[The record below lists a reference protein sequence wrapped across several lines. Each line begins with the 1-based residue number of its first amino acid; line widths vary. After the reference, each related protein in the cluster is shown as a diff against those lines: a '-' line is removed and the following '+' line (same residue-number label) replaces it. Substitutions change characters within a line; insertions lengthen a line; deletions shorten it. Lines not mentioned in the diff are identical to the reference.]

1 MYLPKFTYYAPETL
15 EEAFELLE
23 KHGGEARLL
32 AGGTDLIV
40 DLREKKKRP
49 KAVIDIKRIKGL
61 NVLKYEPGNGLVI
74 GATVTYHQ
82 ILSYEPVLKKYPVL
96 WEAAKTVADEIIR
109 MRATLV
115 GNICTASPAADTA
128 PALLVYDAVV
138 ETASKRGGRKI
149 PIEQFFTGVK
159 KTVLEPWEIVVSV
172 RLPEPPADAKG
183 TYLKAMRVWS
193 EDLALVGVAALVA
206 NKGKDVRLA
215 YASVA
220 PTPVRARAAE
230 NVFKHDGDIRDKI
243 AKAVEL
249 AASSVSPISDVRA
262 TKEYRLHLVKT
273 FTRNALNR
281 LLGVEA
287 MAVA

>member
-1 MYLPKFTYYAPETL
+1 MLPKFLYHAPETIH
-15 EEAFELLE
+15 EALELLN
-23 KHGGEARLL
+23 KYGREAKLL
-32 AGGTDLIV
+32 AGGTDLVV
-40 DLREKKKRP
+40 DLRERKTRP
-49 KAVIDIKRIKGL
+49 KAVIDIKRIKEL
-61 NVLKYEPGNGLVI
+61 NVLKYEPGRGLVI

-82 ILSYEPVLKKYPVL
+82 ILEYEPVRKKYPVL
-96 WEAAKTVADEIIR
+96 WEAVKTVADEILR

-138 ETASKRGGRKI
+138 ETASKNGGRKI
-149 PIEQFFTGVK
+149 PIENFFTGVK
-159 KTVLEPWEIVVSV
+159 KTVLEEGEMVVSV
-172 RLPEPPADAKG
+172 TLPEPPADAKG

-206 NKGKDVRLA
+206 DGGKDVRLA

-220 PTPVRARAAE
+220 PTPVRARKAE
-230 NVFKHDGDIRDKI
+230 KVFREDGDIREKI
-243 AKAVEL
+243 EKAVEL
-249 AASSVSPISDVRA
+249 AVASVSPISDVRA
-262 TKEYRLHLVKT
+262 SKEYRLHLVKT

-287 MAVA
+287 VVVA